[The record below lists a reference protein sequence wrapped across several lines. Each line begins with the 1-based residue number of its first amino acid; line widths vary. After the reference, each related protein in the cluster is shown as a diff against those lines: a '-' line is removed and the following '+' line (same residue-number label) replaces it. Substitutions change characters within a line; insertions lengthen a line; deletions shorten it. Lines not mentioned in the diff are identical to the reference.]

1 MKRIFTAI
9 ILASLIAGYANAA
22 GNSDTSTRKE
32 RNYIREGNSLYNEK
46 RFADAEVAYRKALE
60 ENAMN
65 ETAMYNLAA
74 ALIRQSGNADPNS
87 GNNPMAEAQSLL
99 QGVAQSA
106 QDISVAEKAF
116 YNLGNMAFN
125 QQQYD
130 QAINMYKGA
139 LRKNPDNDK
148 ARENL
153 RLAQLKRQEQQDQ
166 QQNQDKQDQQ
176 QNQDQNKDKQQNQ
189 DQNKDKD
196 QNQDQDKQKQQ
207 NKDQQQPQ
215 QQQGGISDANANKI
229 LKAMENEENATRRK
243 VQDMQKK
250 EAGQARRIRG
260 KQW

>member
-9 ILASLIAGYANAA
+9 ILTASIVGYVHAA
-22 GNSDTSTRKE
+22 DNSDSSTRKE
-32 RNYIREGNSLYNEK
+32 RNYIREGNSLYDEK

-60 ENAMN
+60 ENAMS

-87 GNNPMAEAQSLL
+87 DNNPMSEAQSLL

-106 QDISVAEKAF
+106 QDISIAEKAF

-153 RLAQLKRQEQQDQ
+153 RLAQLKRQEH
-166 QQNQDKQDQQ
+166 QNQDLK
-176 QNQDQNKDKQQNQ
+176 QNQDQD
-189 DQNKDKD
+189 KDKD
-196 QNQDQDKQKQQ
+196 QNQDQDQQKQQ
-207 NKDQQQPQ
+207 NKDQQQPPQ

-250 EAGQARRIRG
+250 EAGQARRVHG